1 MKFHLKLARRLFAD
15 IHVDLHRR
23 HTFAVERVGF
33 LRAAF
38 ADGGDQVLILP
49 SEYRPVADGDYV
61 DNPAAGASIGREA
74 IRKALEWADAWHG
87 GLFHVHAH
95 YGPGVPGFSRIDMT
109 GNQRLI
115 PSFFNVAP
123 GRPHGAI
130 VLSDD
135 AATAEIWTAKQA
147 APQLVGKVSMV
158 GAPVRS
164 WWPR

>member
-1 MKFHLKLARRLFAD
+1 MKFHLKLPRRLFRD

-23 HTFAVERVGF
+23 HRFAVERVGF
-33 LRAAF
+33 VRAAF

-49 SEYRPVADGDYV
+49 SEYRPVADEDYV

-74 IRKALEWADAWHG
+74 IRKALEWADDWHG

-95 YGPGVPGFSRIDMT
+95 PGRGVPGFSRIDVV

-123 GRPHGAI
+123 GGPHGAI
-130 VLSDD
+130 ILSDD
-135 AATAEIWTAKQA
+135 AATAAIWTGKQV
-147 APQLVGKVSMV
+147 APQLVVKVSII
-158 GAPVRS
+158 GAPIMTC
-164 WWPR
+164 WPR